1 MWYSKCQIA
10 AKNVIN
16 AFFIISY
23 DNLFGII
30 SFYNH
35 RWFKKKLRDIDFMYR
50 WNNSVAVF
58 SVMVRVSALVHS
70 FLLGSLYGT
79 SVGSSGEQGGQGEKG
94 LGIIIGKYN
103 KTHSCC
109 KFQAGFQASLNYSKI
124 NIKIN
129 TQYSSQTSRGLDLQ
143 KKIQDKLW
151 RYHCRCICISCQQTN
166 LANPPSPPAQP
177 LRLKSC
183 TSPYFC

>member
-1 MWYSKCQIA
+1 MIFKMPNSC
-10 AKNVIN
+10 KNVIN

-94 LGIIIGKYN
+94 WIKVVRKRG
-103 KTHSCC
+103 SSF
-109 KFQAGFQASLNYSKI
+109 KFQTCFQASLNC
-124 NIKIN
+124 IKW
-129 TQYSSQTSRGLDLQ
+129 TSRSTQSTSQASGGLIFAQ
-143 KKIQDKLW
+143 KREEEKNFEFI
-151 RYHCRCICISCQQTN
+151 T
-166 LANPPSPPAQP
+166 
-177 LRLKSC
+177 
-183 TSPYFC
+183 